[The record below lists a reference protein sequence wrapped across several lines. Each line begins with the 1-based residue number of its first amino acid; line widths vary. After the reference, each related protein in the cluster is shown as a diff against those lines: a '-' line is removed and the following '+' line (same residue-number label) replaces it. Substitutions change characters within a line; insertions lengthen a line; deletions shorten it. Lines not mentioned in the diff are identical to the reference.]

1 MEPNAAANATPRAIA
16 QRITSA
22 WIGYFIVVTVV
33 GIVISFVV
41 SGIFGLLVRAFEGT
55 PYAMRFA
62 IMAASIAINAPV
74 SYLAFQW
81 AVRSKVVP
89 AVQAW
94 TLTGDPQ

>member
-1 MEPNAAANATPRAIA
+1 METNAAAGATPRAVA
-16 QRITSA
+16 QQITSA
-22 WIGYFIVVTVV
+22 WLGYFVVVTVV
-33 GIVISFVV
+33 AIVLSFVV
-41 SGIFGLLVRAFEGT
+41 SGIFGLLVRAFEGN

-62 IMAASIAINAPV
+62 IMAVSIALNAPV

-94 TLTGDPQ
+94 LLAGETQ